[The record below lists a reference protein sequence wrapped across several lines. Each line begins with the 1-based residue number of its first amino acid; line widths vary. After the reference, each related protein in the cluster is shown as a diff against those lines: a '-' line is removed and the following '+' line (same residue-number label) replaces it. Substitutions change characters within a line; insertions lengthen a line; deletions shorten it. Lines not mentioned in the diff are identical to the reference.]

1 MSDPHSAGSAGRP
14 GPQRPRR
21 PAALFFDPVDDSGQ
35 EEEHFFDLES
45 LTDPAELLGR
55 STELAVAFQA
65 AADRAVEYQA
75 LAAARLADPGR
86 FDRLPAAAIADRA
99 GWTEDY
105 ARKMIDYGRELQ
117 RRRSPAD

>member
-1 MSDPHSAGSAGRP
+1 MPDSHPADSSRRP
-14 GPQRPRR
+14 EPPRYRR
-21 PAALFFDPVDDSGQ
+21 PAALFFEPPDEGGT

-65 AADRAVEYQA
+65 AADRAVEFQA
-75 LAAARLADPGR
+75 IAAAQLADPKR

-105 ARKMIDYGRELQ
+105 ALKMIDYGRELL
-117 RRRSPAD
+117 RRRSPAE

>member
-1 MSDPHSAGSAGRP
+1 MSDPHSAGSGGRP
-14 GPQRPRR
+14 GPPRFRR
-21 PAALFFDPVDDSGQ
+21 PAALFFDPADERGR

-75 LAAARLADPGR
+75 LAAAQLADPRR

-105 ARKMIDYGRELQ
+105 AQKMIDYGRELQ
-117 RRRSPAD
+117 RRRSPTD